1 MSFARQEYWSGLSFS
16 SPGDLHDSGV
26 ELKSPALQVD
36 SLPLSHWGS
45 PEMNVRNL
53 KPVKT
58 RLERQTC
65 NYAHTKANIL
75 GLFAFF
81 DFLGHQI
88 YWYDELKFNY

>member
-1 MSFARQEYWSGLSFS
+1 MIQGLNS
-16 SPGDLHDSGV
+16 SLLRCRWILYH
-26 ELKSPALQVD
+26 
-36 SLPLSHWGS
+36 LSHWGS